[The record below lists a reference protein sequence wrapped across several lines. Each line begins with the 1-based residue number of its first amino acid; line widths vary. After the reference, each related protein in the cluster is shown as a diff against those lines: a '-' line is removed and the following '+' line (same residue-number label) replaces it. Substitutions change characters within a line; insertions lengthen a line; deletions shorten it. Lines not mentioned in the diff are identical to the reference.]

1 MSIWTFIYG
10 RFYDMV
16 RSWFLPAPKS
26 PTEAPAKIDEYS
38 LVYTIKVQPYSV
50 GLYKDPSGKRV
61 IIKTCE
67 RRWGE
72 LRFHYMEN
80 EIRLYSILS
89 RAQERIPK
97 SVREHHK
104 QVSIPKFIDAKTS
117 SSRLVLIIEYIE
129 GENLRFLE
137 DGIATPIEKSNYYFQ
152 ATEFINLLGYYMDPN
167 DVRHIK
173 TRGVIH
179 TTYTVLLMTLTS
191 LILRPAFWRELLSG
205 SWLYMKSIPIL
216 IKNRKTQRLIH
227 RDLHFKNILKTK
239 DGIALIDFEEC
250 VFAHPL
256 KEYAI
261 TLGLEWRHNKK
272 ICLLLQEKI
281 LKEICSSEEQRK
293 LFAAFVI
300 SFVIH
305 RFGDYLEPYLIPYY
319 KDYYS
324 SMLTL
329 ARENI

>member
-10 RFYDMV
+10 RLYDMV
-16 RSWFLPAPKS
+16 RAWFLPAPK
-26 PTEAPAKIDEYS
+26 PPLEAPPEIEEYR
-38 LVYTIKVQPYSV
+38 LIQTIKTKPYSV
-50 GLYKDPSGKRV
+50 GLYENSSGKKV

-67 RRWGE
+67 RKWGE

-89 RAQERIPK
+89 RAQERIPH

-104 QVSIPKFIDAKTS
+104 HVSIPQFIDAKLSPSKLT
-117 SSRLVLIIEYIE
+117 LIIEYVE
-129 GENLRFLE
+129 GENLRF
-137 DGIATPIEKSNYYFQ
+137 IEESIISPQEKNNYYFQ

-167 DVRHIK
+167 DVRYIK

-179 TTYTVLLMTLTS
+179 TTYTVLLMTFTS
-191 LILRPAFWRELLSG
+191 LVLHPTFWKELLSG
-205 SWLYMKSIPIL
+205 SWLYLKSLPIL

-239 DGIALIDFEEC
+239 NGIALIDFEEC

-272 ICLLLQEKI
+272 MCLLLQEKV
-281 LKEICSSEEQRK
+281 LKEICSTEEQRQ
-293 LFAAFVI
+293 LFAAFVV

-329 ARENI
+329 ARDNI